1 MKIQDFKE
9 SFWRSVK
16 FFLLFILMFS
26 VLYIVLTKLIM
37 KIPITDNNKLLAS
50 ITDFEKVIE
59 QEKKTA
65 ESAKLLMEEVKL
77 LDFNINQEQKLYDI
91 EQSTLK
97 IASIYKSNNR
107 QSKYKFSLQTS
118 RILDIYIFTKKQN
131 SNLKNNMELLTK
143 NLTECQANL

>member
-26 VLYIVLTKLIM
+26 LLYIVLTKLII

-65 ESAKLLMEEVKL
+65 ESANLLMEEVKL

>member
-26 VLYIVLTKLIM
+26 VLYIVLTKLII

>member
-26 VLYIVLTKLIM
+26 LLYIVLTKLII

-65 ESAKLLMEEVKL
+65 ESANLLMEEVKL

-97 IASIYKSNNR
+97 IESIYKNNNR

>member
-26 VLYIVLTKLIM
+26 VLYIVLTKLII

-97 IASIYKSNNR
+97 IESIYKNNNR

>member
-26 VLYIVLTKLIM
+26 LLYIVLTKLII

-97 IASIYKSNNR
+97 IESIYKNNNR